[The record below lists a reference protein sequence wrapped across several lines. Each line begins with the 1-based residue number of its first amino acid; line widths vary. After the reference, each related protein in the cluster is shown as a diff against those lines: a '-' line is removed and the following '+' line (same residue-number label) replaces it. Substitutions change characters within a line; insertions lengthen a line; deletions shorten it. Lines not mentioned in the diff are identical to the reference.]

1 MTSSKSRVS
10 IIVPVKPGGAVT
22 ALEGLSRID
31 YPADLLEI
39 IVAEGSQ
46 PSAQRNRAAREAR
59 GDILY
64 FLDDDSRTEPD
75 FLNRAVCHYID
86 PAVAAVGGPS
96 LTPDTDSLLQRSI
109 GMALASPMGG
119 GGMRNR
125 YRRTGHAR
133 ATGDHELI
141 LCNLSFRRELF
152 LALGGLDERLYPNEE
167 NELMD
172 RLRRRG
178 SVLIHDPDLAV
189 YRSQR
194 PTFRAFMRQ
203 FLNYGRGRA
212 EQTLIS
218 RSFRPVSFLPALMLL
233 YLACVP
239 FVPNPVYY
247 LPLLWYAGVLFL
259 AACLGSLQTREWKM
273 FPLLM
278 VVFPT
283 IHLAYGAG
291 LWRGFVGWPLKKPRP
306 GEPAVTLRW
315 VKEFAGGGGGRV

>member
-1 MTSSKSRVS
+1 MTSPKTRVS
-10 IIVPVKPGGAVT
+10 IIVPVKPGGAVP
-22 ALEGLSRID
+22 ALQGLSRID

-39 IVAEGSQ
+39 IITEGEQ
-46 PSAQRNRAAREAR
+46 PSAQRNRAAREAH

-64 FLDDDSRTEPD
+64 FLDDDSRTSPD
-75 FLNRAVCHYID
+75 FLNRAVCHYAD

-96 LTPDTDSLLQRSI
+96 LTPDSDSTLQRSI

-125 YRRTGHAR
+125 YRRTGRAR
-133 ATGDHELI
+133 VTGDHELI

-172 RLRRRG
+172 RLRRRK
-178 SVLIHDPDLAV
+178 SLLVHDPDLAV

-194 PTFRAFMRQ
+194 PRYRAFVRQ
-203 FLNYGRGRA
+203 FFNYGRGRA
-212 EQTLIS
+212 EQTVIS
-218 RSFRPVSFLPALMLL
+218 RSFHLVAFLPALMLL
-233 YLACVP
+233 YLASVP

-247 LPLLWYAGVLFL
+247 LPLLWYAGAVVV
-259 AACLGSLQTREWKM
+259 AACHGALRSREVLAL
-273 FPLLM
+273 PLLA
-278 VVFPT
+278 VIFPT

-291 LWRGFVGWPLKKPRP
+291 LWRGFIGWPFRKPRP
-306 GEPAVTLRW
+306 GEPVVTLRW
-315 VKEFAGGGGGRV
+315 VKEFPPCDR